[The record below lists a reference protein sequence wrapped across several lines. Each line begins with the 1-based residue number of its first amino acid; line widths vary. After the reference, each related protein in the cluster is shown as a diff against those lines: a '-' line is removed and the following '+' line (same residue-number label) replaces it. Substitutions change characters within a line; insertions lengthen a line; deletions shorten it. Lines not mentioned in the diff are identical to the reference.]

1 LVSHNF
7 SHHEEFFVASHQKEQ
22 NGLETISWSE
32 GRVRLLDQSRLP
44 LEEVYLEIDDCR
56 GMAKAIREMRIRG
69 APALG
74 LAAAYGLALA
84 AHSSPTADKQAL
96 MGDLEAAARMLES
109 TRPTA
114 VNLAWALRR
123 VLGVAQG
130 ASSPETIRDAALREA
145 QRIHQENREADERMG
160 RLGAELIADGA
171 TVLTHCNT
179 GALATGG
186 YGTALGVIRAAHDQG
201 KALRVLVDETRP
213 LLQGTRLTAWEL
225 QRLGIPATLIVD
237 AAAGGFM
244 RRGTVSCVLVGAD
257 RIAANGDV
265 ANKIG
270 TYPLAVLAKENGV
283 PFYVASPTSTI
294 DLSLAGG
301 DDITIEERSPDE
313 VTTLAGKQLAPEGI
327 AVANPAFDVTP
338 HGYISAIVTER
349 GIVRAPYRQGLD
361 HLFQAAIGSQ
371 TRKAG

>member
-7 SHHEEFFVASHQKEQ
+7 SHHEEFFVASHQKER

-44 LEEVYLEIDDCR
+44 LEDVYLEIDDCR
-56 GMAKAIREMRIRG
+56 GMAEAIREMRIRG

-84 AHSSPTADKQAL
+84 ARSSTTSDKQAL
-96 MGDLEAAARMLES
+96 LGDLEAAARMLES

-123 VLGVAQG
+123 VLGAARG
-130 ASSPETIRDAALREA
+130 ASSPKAIRDAVFWEA
-145 QRIHQENREADERMG
+145 QHIHQENREADERMG

-186 YGTALGVIRAAHDQG
+186 YGTALGVIRAAHEQG
-201 KALRVLVDETRP
+201 KALQVLVDETRP
-213 LLQGTRLTAWEL
+213 LLQGARLTAWEL

-237 AAAGGFM
+237 AAAGGFL
-244 RRGTVSCVLVGAD
+244 RRGNVSCVLVGAD

-265 ANKIG
+265 ANKVG

-283 PFYVASPTSTI
+283 PFYVVAPTSTI
-294 DLSLAGG
+294 DLSLSNG
-301 DDITIEERSPDE
+301 DEITIEERSPDE
-313 VTTLAGKQLAPEGI
+313 VTTLAGKRLAPEGI

-338 HGYISAIVTER
+338 HAYISSIVTER
-349 GIVRAPYRQGLD
+349 GIVRAPYQQGLE
-361 HLFQAAIGSQ
+361 HFFTAAIGSR